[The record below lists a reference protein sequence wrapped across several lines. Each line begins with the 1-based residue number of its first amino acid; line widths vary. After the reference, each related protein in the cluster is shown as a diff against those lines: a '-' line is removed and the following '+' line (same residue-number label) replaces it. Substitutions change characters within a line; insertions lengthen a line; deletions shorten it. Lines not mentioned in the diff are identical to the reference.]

1 MSKKLRDNN
10 RQLDEMMRRMNE
22 MLVDYRESVQA
33 LKAAS
38 HEMGLSVAYGSV
50 AWAMM
55 APKLTLLLIHPPLK
69 K

>member
-38 HEMGLSVAYGSV
+38 HEMGLSVAYGSI
-50 AWAMM
+50 AWGTM
-55 APKLTLLLIHPPLK
+55 APK
-69 K
+69 